1 MRYESE
7 SCCGLVPSSIA
18 HSLKPGVS
26 VGEVILGAFEVRVGC
41 DEPILFVYSH
51 TPPFRLS
58 HYIFKHPL
66 IDREGYILFVD
77 ELVGFLVIVIG
88 REVSV
93 VKDERRVLNILGHSI
108 HPSSRCMYLSQSF
121 PLKEGLILTGKYQG
135 EVPKGVSF
143 HL

>member
-1 MRYESE
+1 VRYESE

-26 VGEVILGAFEVRVGC
+26 VGEVILGAFEVRVGG

-58 HYIFKHPL
+58 HNIFEHPL
-66 IDREGYILFVD
+66 IDWEGYILFVD
-77 ELVGFLVIVIG
+77 ELIGFLVIIIG
-88 REVSV
+88 REISV
-93 VKDERRVLNILGHSI
+93 VKDEGRILNILGHSI
-108 HPSSRCMYLSQSF
+108 HPSTIGIYLRQF
-121 PLKEGLILTGKYQG
+121 FLFKEGLLLTGKYQG